1 MSSYR
6 NRLEKAKAKGQQEA
20 DAWNAARPIG
30 TRVIAYPS
38 CRPEFNAADAAKTR
52 LVTTT
57 RTPAW
62 ILGHGEPVVSVHGY
76 AGGISLEHIDIDHD
90 SPLGD
95 GEILAHV
102 LTDANFLRIDRW
114 LDSIGVFAK
123 GYWEEVDGKLITTGL
138 RIGEKPGHVVAKFGD
153 TIIRHPDAPV
163 STDATYA
170 DWTPGAVS

>member
-1 MSSYR
+1 MSNYR
-6 NRLEKAKAKGQQEA
+6 SKLERDKAKGQKQA
-20 DAWNAARPIG
+20 DAWNSAHPIG

-38 CRPEFNAADAAKTR
+38 VRPEYNAAIAADTR

-62 ILGHGEPVVSVHGY
+62 ILGHGEPIVSVHGY

-102 LTDANFLRIDRW
+102 LTEATFSRIDRW
-114 LDSIGVFAK
+114 LDTIDVFAK
-123 GYWEEVDGKLITTGL
+123 GYWEEVDGKLVTTGL
-138 RIGEKPGHVVAKFGD
+138 RIGTKPGHVVAKFGD
-153 TIIRHPDAPV
+153 TIIRH
-163 STDATYA
+163 A
-170 DWTPGAVS
+170 DGSFSVRTAVVL